1 MTQSLLFIEQT
12 FIEILLSLDAI
23 GALGTLQDQNR
34 YDSNFNQP
42 TKESPNTNIED
53 TVVVRAQVGKEFP
66 DMRQNEREIKFI
78 RMEDANK
85 NRYYT

>member
-1 MTQSLLFIEQT
+1 MK
-12 FIEILLSLDAI
+12 ILLALDTI

-34 YDSNFNQP
+34 YDPNFNQL

-66 DMRQNEREIKFI
+66 DIQNEREIKFI
-78 RMEDANK
+78 RVGDADK
-85 NRYYT
+85 KRYYTRSQLKD